1 MNLDMDLGFR
11 GASWMTGK
19 KLILMFNQS
28 NQLIGGSI
36 WGKAIKNIFNA
47 ADMSPVE
54 DSRHQLPSA
63 IGRVKLYISSA
74 NPEDLDITKMC
85 PAMTAE
91 APISN
96 TFQPVLEALA
106 DSYSPVQ
113 DMYFYQNLNVYL
125 LFLDKKQCI
134 YIHDNGYWIIK
145 GRFEKAIGK
154 DSKIAWDMDD
164 SLLVLVVM

>member
-19 KLILMFNQS
+19 KLILMFTQF
-28 NQLIGGSI
+28 NQLIGGFI
-36 WGKAIKNIFNA
+36 QGKAMGNIFNA

-54 DSRHQLPSA
+54 DSRCQLPSA

-96 TFQPVLEALA
+96 TFQPVPEALA

-113 DMYFYQNLNVYL
+113 GMYFYQNLNVYL
-125 LFLDKKQCI
+125 LF
-134 YIHDNGYWIIK
+134 
-145 GRFEKAIGK
+145 
-154 DSKIAWDMDD
+154 
-164 SLLVLVVM
+164 

>member
-11 GASWMTGK
+11 GASQMTGK
-19 KLILMFNQS
+19 KLILMFTQF
-28 NQLIGGSI
+28 NQLIGGFI
-36 WGKAIKNIFNA
+36 WGKAMGNIFNA

-74 NPEDLDITKMC
+74 NQENLDITKMC

-96 TFQPVLEALA
+96 TFQPVLLQLFALL
-106 DSYSPVQ
+106 
-113 DMYFYQNLNVYL
+113 YFYFYFSTFTYVIPLISGHESSYL
-125 LFLDKKQCI
+125 
-134 YIHDNGYWIIK
+134 
-145 GRFEKAIGK
+145 
-154 DSKIAWDMDD
+154 
-164 SLLVLVVM
+164 